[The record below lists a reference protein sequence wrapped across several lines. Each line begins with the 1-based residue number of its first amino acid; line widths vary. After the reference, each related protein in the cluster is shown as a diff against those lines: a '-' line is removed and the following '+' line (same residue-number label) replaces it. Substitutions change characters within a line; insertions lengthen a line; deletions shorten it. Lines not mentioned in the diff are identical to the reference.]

1 MAVVMSVGHGGWKWR
16 SAAMLAVIAVLGLSG
31 RALPSTGV
39 RAGKQA
45 AVKADVVYVH
55 AKMDTTSYV
64 VTILRRGE
72 RVMVTRVR
80 RARKG
85 PWCSVSELS
94 QMVKL
99 GYVRC
104 QELERLES
112 HSPRTAGK
120 PASVPL
126 AKARDSGITTATRYA
141 VLVASL
147 VDQGNALSVKRK
159 LEDLGYTPVIHM
171 TTAPI
176 ARYRVYEGEF
186 RSREQAERTARRL
199 NVDGFA
205 SNLVETAGKRYRL
218 EIGWYFS
225 FEKANDLANA
235 LKAKN
240 YDPKIVSKTAPT
252 PMHQVRVGGFAD
264 RAEALKVV
272 EALQK
277 EGLSARIVT
286 DSF

>member
-1 MAVVMSVGHGGWKWR
+1 MAVVRSVGHGGWKR
-16 SAAMLAVIAVLGLSG
+16 RGVVVLAVIAVLGLPG
-31 RALPSTGV
+31 RALPDTRV

-55 AKMDTTSYV
+55 TKMDTTSYV

-72 RVMVTRVR
+72 RVMVNHVR

-94 QMVKL
+94 QMAKL

-104 QELERLES
+104 QELERLEA
-112 HSPRTAGK
+112 HSPRTAEK

-126 AKARDSGITTATRYA
+126 GKARDSGITAATRYA

-176 ARYRVYEGEF
+176 ARYRVYEGDF
-186 RSREQAERTARRL
+186 GSREQAERTARRL

-205 SNLVETAGKRYRL
+205 SNLVETERKTYRL

-252 PMHQVRVGGFAD
+252 PMHQVRVGGYAD

-272 EALQK
+272 DALQK

-286 DSF
+286 DSL